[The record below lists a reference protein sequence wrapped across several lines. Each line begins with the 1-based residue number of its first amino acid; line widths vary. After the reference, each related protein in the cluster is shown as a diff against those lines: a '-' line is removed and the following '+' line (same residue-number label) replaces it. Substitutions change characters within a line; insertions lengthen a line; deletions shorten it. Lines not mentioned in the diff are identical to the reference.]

1 MLPKVIIKAMGA
13 AVVALCLFATPANA
27 HENLVQVMIKFH
39 NLVHALEQLDK
50 DELEYEIERTIIHN
64 LEQWSKQKQ
73 FELNQKKLE
82 KPVDIVSKDAIM

>member
-1 MLPKVIIKAMGA
+1 MPKAIIKATA
-13 AVVALCLFATPANA
+13 AVIIALCLYATPAQA
-27 HENLVQVMIKFH
+27 HEHLVKVMIKFH

-50 DELEYEIERTIIHN
+50 DELEYEIEKTIIHN

-82 KPVDIVSKDAIM
+82 KPVDKLES

>member
-1 MLPKVIIKAMGA
+1 
-13 AVVALCLFATPANA
+13 
-27 HENLVQVMIKFH
+27 MIKFH

-50 DELEYEIERTIIHN
+50 DELEYEIEQTIIHN

-82 KPVDIVSKDAIM
+82 KPVDKLES

>member
-1 MLPKVIIKAMGA
+1 ML
-13 AVVALCLFATPANA
+13 
-27 HENLVQVMIKFH
+27 KFH

-50 DELEYEIERTIIHN
+50 DELEYEIEKTIIHN

-82 KPVDIVSKDAIM
+82 KPVDKLES

>member
-1 MLPKVIIKAMGA
+1 LKLPKAIIKAMGA
-13 AVVALCLFATPANA
+13 VIIALCLYATPAQA
-27 HENLVQVMIKFH
+27 HENLVKVMIKFH

-50 DELEYEIERTIIHN
+50 DELEYEIEKTIIHN

-82 KPVDIVSKDAIM
+82 KPVDKLES